1 MSVHLH
7 PDVIA
12 LGSLSFLLFSVY
24 VEAEREREGKTDNV
38 NSKQLMFS
46 REKSTREKK
55 KKKKKQRK
63 KRKKTRK
70 KRSNSIVE

>member
-55 KKKKKQRK
+55 KKKKQRK